1 MNAKKYIGLFIL
13 IGGVWCGCSGD
24 RDEYDPG
31 GSDGRVI
38 RLHTG
43 ITPHSRAAVS
53 GFNGQ
58 TVAFAKADASN
69 AYTEVW
75 DAVARQGEAQ
85 LTGEHLYPED
95 RSYIYLR
102 GFYPPATLAKG
113 TVAYDLDGQTDIM
126 ATTERRG
133 SMTDNFSL
141 EDKTFYFTHL
151 LTQVRFAIRLSE
163 ASALPVK
170 LSRLT
175 LAGSRRQVS
184 LNLTASPADTLPALS
199 FSGPASP
206 LSVYVEPHRGE
217 GLVLTEEEQSLP
229 QQLLVEPAAP
239 LLLDIEVGYSGTET
253 KIYTGLPIRF
263 DEQDGA
269 SVPGTAYRILITLNP
284 PGSQSDP
291 GIQLSSSVQP
301 WEDGGTGS
309 GSITD

>member
-1 MNAKKYIGLFIL
+1 MNAKKNIGLFIL
-13 IGGVWCGCSGD
+13 IGGVLCGCSGD
-24 RDEYDPG
+24 RDDYNPG
-31 GSDGRVI
+31 RSDGRLI

-53 GFNGQ
+53 GFDGE
-58 TVAFAKADASN
+58 TVAFAKADVSN

-102 GFYPPATLAKG
+102 GFYPPAALTQG
-113 TVAYDLDGQTDIM
+113 TVLYDLDGQTDIM
-126 ATTERRG
+126 ATTEQRG

-163 ASALPVK
+163 DVAIPVR

-175 LAGSRRQVS
+175 LAGSRRQAG
-184 LNLTASPADTLPALS
+184 LNLAASAANTLPALS
-199 FSGPASP
+199 FTGPASP
-206 LSVYVEPHRGE
+206 LSVYVEPYRGE
-217 GLVLTEEEQSLP
+217 GIVLNKEERVLP

-239 LLLDIEVGYSGTET
+239 LVLDIEVGYSGTET
-253 KIYTGLPIRF
+253 KIYTGLPISF
-263 DEQDGA
+263 DEKDGSCA
-269 SVPGTAYRILITLNP
+269 PGTAYRILITLNP
-284 PGSQSDP
+284 PGGISEP
-291 GIQLSSSVQP
+291 GISLSASVQP

-309 GSITD
+309 GSVTE

>member
-1 MNAKKYIGLFIL
+1 MNAKIYIGLFIL
-13 IGGVWCGCSGD
+13 IGGVWGGCSGD
-24 RDEYDPG
+24 REDYDPG
-31 GSDGRVI
+31 RSDSRVI

-43 ITPHSRAAVS
+43 IAPHSRAAVS

-75 DAVARQGEAQ
+75 NAVARQGEAQ

-102 GFYPPATLAKG
+102 GFYPPAALAQG
-113 TVAYDLDGQTDIM
+113 TVVYDLDGQTDIM
-126 ATTERRG
+126 ATTEQRG
-133 SMTDNFSL
+133 SMIDNFSL

-151 LTQVRFAIRLSE
+151 LTQVHFAIRLSE
-163 ASALPVK
+163 SSVVPVR
-170 LSRLT
+170 LNRLT

-184 LNLTASPADTLPALS
+184 LNLAASATDALPALS
-199 FSGPASP
+199 FSGPPSP

-217 GLVLTEEEQSLP
+217 GIVLTKEEQSLP
-229 QQLLVEPAAP
+229 QQLLVEPAT
-239 LLLDIEVGYSGTET
+239 LLTLDIEVGYSDAET
-253 KIYTGLPIRF
+253 KIYTGLPVHF

-284 PGSQSDP
+284 PGGPSDP
-291 GIQLSSSVQP
+291 GIQLSASVQP

>member
-1 MNAKKYIGLFIL
+1 MNAKKYIGLISL
-13 IGGVWCGCSGD
+13 IGGVLCGCSGD
-24 RDEYDPG
+24 RDDYDPG
-31 GSDGRVI
+31 RSDGRVV

-102 GFYPPATLAKG
+102 GFYPPGGLTQG
-113 TVAYDLDGQTDIM
+113 TVLYDLDGQTDIM
-126 ATTERRG
+126 ATTEQRG

-141 EDKTFYFTHL
+141 VDKTFYFTHL
-151 LTQVRFAIRLSE
+151 LTQVHFAIRLSE
-163 ASALPVK
+163 ASAASVRLC
-170 LSRLT
+170 RLT

-184 LNLTASPADTLPALS
+184 LNLAASAANTLPALS
-199 FSGPASP
+199 FAGAASP

-217 GLVLTEEEQSLP
+217 GIILKNEEQSLP
-229 QQLLVEPAAP
+229 QQLLVEPAAS
-239 LLLDIEVGYSGTET
+239 LTLDIEVGYSDTET
-253 KIYTGLPIRF
+253 KIYTGLPVHF
-263 DEQDGA
+263 DEEDGA

-284 PGSQSDP
+284 PGGLSEP
-291 GIQLSSSVQP
+291 GISLGVSVAPWLS
-301 WEDGGTGS
+301 GTGE
-309 GSITD
+309 GTVN